1 MSNATKLISTRVPP
15 AYAEVVDLM
24 AEALGVSTASLTRRA
39 LEHYALTVVAEQLVG
54 HDLACQ
60 LSTMGETTRKLSR
73 PSQKGGRPPT
83 GGREA

>member
-1 MSNATKLISTRVPP
+1 
-15 AYAEVVDLM
+15 
-24 AEALGVSTASLTRRA
+24 
-39 LEHYALTVVAEQLVG
+39 LTVVAEQLVG